1 VVPAKDAL
9 RRDLKK
15 AKPDLDPESEEGKK
29 AMLQMIQA
37 ECDAYRKGGK
47 FEGAFPEKWL
57 PAVIAV
63 LPEAFTEQNGLVN
76 STSKI
81 VRGKV
86 EKYFADRIEY
96 AYTAEGKKLLNPK
109 NIESV

>member
-1 VVPAKDAL
+1 
-9 RRDLKK
+9 
-15 AKPDLDPESEEGKK
+15 
-29 AMLQMIQA
+29 MLQMIQT
-37 ECDAYRKGGK
+37 ECDSYKKGGSH
-47 FEGAFPEKWL
+47 EGMFPEKWL
-57 PAVIAV
+57 PAAIAV

-86 EKYFADRIEY
+86 EKFYADRIEY
-96 AYTAEGKKLLNPK
+96 AYTPEGKQLLNPK